1 MIGVTGSTGQLG
13 SRIVARLAGVPL
25 RLIVRDPGRA
35 PSVPGASVVQAAYGE
50 HAALLNALD
59 GVDVLMLLS
68 ATESADRVA
77 LHKATVDAAVAA
89 GVQRIVYT
97 SFVGASPGAT
107 FTFARDHWHTE
118 EHIRS
123 TGVDFTFLRDNLYLD
138 FVSGGVGEDGVIR
151 GPAGDGRVAAVSR
164 DDVAAV
170 AATVL
175 LSTNSSIPVAS
186 STPST
191 PTAVGAPG
199 ASDGRTRIASDHSGA
214 TYDLTGP
221 RAFTLAEAA
230 AVLTDAWGRKI
241 RYEPE
246 TLDEAFRS
254 RESYG
259 APAWEVAGWVTSY
272 AAIASGELSQV
283 STAVRDITGVEPTGL
298 EEYVRAR

>member
-1 MIGVTGSTGQLG
+1 VIGVTGSTGQLG

-35 PSVPGASVVQAAYGE
+35 PLVPGASVVQAAYGE
-50 HAALLNALD
+50 HGALLNALD

-89 GVQRIVYT
+89 GVRRIVYT

-118 EHIRS
+118 QHIRS
-123 TGVDFTFLRDNLYLD
+123 TGIEFTFLRDNLYLD

-175 LSTNSSIPVAS
+175 RSAGS
-186 STPST
+186 
-191 PTAVGAPG
+191 GAG
-199 ASDGRTRIASDHSGA
+199 SGEHVGA

-221 RAFTLAEAA
+221 RAFTLSEAA
-230 AVLTDAWGRKI
+230 AVLTDVWGRKV

-283 STAVRDITGVEPTGL
+283 STAVRDITGVEPTGF
-298 EEYVRAR
+298 EEYVRAQ

>member
-1 MIGVTGSTGQLG
+1 VIGVTGSTGQLG
-13 SRIVARLAGVPL
+13 SRIASRLADSGVPL

-35 PSVPGASVVQAAYGE
+35 PDLPGATVAQAAYGE

-97 SFVGASPGAT
+97 SFVGAAPGAT

-123 TGVDFTFLRDNLYLD
+123 SGVDFTFLRDNLYLD
-138 FVSGGVGEDGVIR
+138 FVPDFVGEDGVIR
-151 GPAGDGRVAAVSR
+151 GPAGDGRVAAVAR
-164 DDVAAV
+164 DDIAAV
-170 AATVL
+170 AARVL
-175 LSTNSSIPVAS
+175 VTE
-186 STPST
+186 
-191 PTAVGAPG
+191 
-199 ASDGRTRIASDHSGA
+199 HSGA

-221 RAFTLAEAA
+221 SSFTLAEAA
-230 AVLTDAWGRKI
+230 AVLTDATGQKV

-246 TLDEAFRS
+246 SLDEAYRS
-254 RESYG
+254 RESFG
-259 APAWEVAGWVTSY
+259 AAAWEVAGWVTSY
-272 AAIASGELSQV
+272 AAIASGELSHV
-283 STAVRDITGVEPTGL
+283 STAVSDITGRDPISL
-298 EEYVRAR
+298 ESYVGAR

>member
-13 SRIVARLAGVPL
+13 SRIARRLADSGVPQ

-35 PSVPGASVVQAAYGE
+35 PSLPGAEVAQAAYGE

-59 GVDVLMLLS
+59 GVDTLMLLS

-89 GVQRIVYT
+89 GVERIVYT
-97 SFVGASPGAT
+97 SFAGAAPGAT

-118 EHIRS
+118 QHIRS
-123 TGVDFTFLRDNLYLD
+123 LGVDFTFLRDNLYLD
-138 FVSGGVGEDGVIR
+138 FVPGFAGEDGVIR
-151 GPAGDGRVAAVSR
+151 GPAGDGRTAAVAR

-170 AATVL
+170 AARVL
-175 LSTNSSIPVAS
+175 VDS
-186 STPST
+186 
-191 PTAVGAPG
+191 G
-199 ASDGRTRIASDHSGA
+199 HSEA

-221 RAFTLAEAA
+221 TAFTLAEAA
-230 AVLTDAWGRKI
+230 AILTGAWGRKI

-246 TLDEAFRS
+246 TLDEAYRS
-254 RESYG
+254 RESYS

-272 AAIASGELSQV
+272 AAIASGELSHV
-283 STAVRDITGVEPTGL
+283 STAVEDITGSRPISL
-298 EEYVRAR
+298 EEYVGRG

>member
-1 MIGVTGSTGQLG
+1 VIGITGATGQLG
-13 SRIVARLAGVPL
+13 SRIVARLTGVPL

-35 PSVPGASVVQAAYGE
+35 PSVPGATVAQAAYGE

-77 LHKATVDAAVAA
+77 LHEATVDAAVAA
-89 GVQRIVYT
+89 GVRRIVYT

-118 EHIRS
+118 QHIRA

-170 AATVL
+170 AAAVL
-175 LSTNSSIPVAS
+175 RSAAS
-186 STPST
+186 SGSSGS
-191 PTAVGAPG
+191 AGA
-199 ASDGRTRIASDHSGA
+199 HVGA

-221 RAFTLAEAA
+221 RAFTLSEAA
-230 AVLTDAWGRKI
+230 AVLTDVWGRPV

-246 TLDEAFRS
+246 TLDEAYRS

-283 STAVRDITGVEPTGL
+283 STAVRDITGVEPTGF

>member
-13 SRIVARLAGVPL
+13 SRIASRLAAAGVPQ

-35 PSVPGASVVQAAYGE
+35 PALPGASVAQSAYGE
-50 HAALLNALD
+50 HAALLSALD

-68 ATESADRVA
+68 ATESADRVE

-118 EHIRS
+118 EHIRAS
-123 TGVDFTFLRDNLYLD
+123 GVDFTFLRDNLYLD

-170 AATVL
+170 AAQVL
-175 LSTNSSIPVAS
+175 TSA
-186 STPST
+186 
-191 PTAVGAPG
+191 
-199 ASDGRTRIASDHSGA
+199 DHSGA

-221 RAFTLAEAA
+221 AAFTLAEAT
-230 AVLTDAWGRKI
+230 AVLTEAWGRKI

-246 TLDEAFRS
+246 TLDEAYRS

-283 STAVRDITGVEPTGL
+283 STAVADLTGHDPISL
-298 EEYVRAR
+298 EASVGRE

>member
-13 SRIVARLAGVPL
+13 SRIVARLTGEPL
-25 RLIVRDPGRA
+25 RLIVRDPARA
-35 PSVPGASVVQAAYGE
+35 PSVPGATVAQAAYGE
-50 HAALLNALD
+50 HAALLSAFD

-68 ATESADRVA
+68 ASESADRVA

-97 SFVGASPGAT
+97 SFVGAAPGAT

-123 TGVDFTFLRDNLYLD
+123 VGVDFTFLRDNIYLD
-138 FVSGGVGEDGVIR
+138 FVPGFVGSDGVIR
-151 GPAGDGRVAAVSR
+151 GPAGDGRVAAVAR

-170 AATVL
+170 AAAVL
-175 LSTNSSIPVAS
+175 T
-186 STPST
+186 
-191 PTAVGAPG
+191 
-199 ASDGRTRIASDHSGA
+199 SDGHSGA

-230 AVLTDAWGRKI
+230 AVLTDALGRKV

-246 TLDEAFRS
+246 TLDEAYRS

-272 AAIASGELSQV
+272 AAIASGELSGV
-283 STAVRDITGVEPTGL
+283 TTAVRDITGVEPTGL
-298 EEYVRAR
+298 EEYVRAQ